1 MPEEKILNSLKEI
14 LSLGAIQAGKVLE
27 ELSGM
32 TVELRITKIYKGVF
46 GKKFEK
52 QYFLMRQRVN
62 GKPFNASF
70 YFSMLDTEF
79 LKFLATLDSSDAVR
93 DYQEY
98 DLVDSFLEVGNII
111 SGNVIAVFADFLN
124 LELEYELPTMV
135 TFEMEPELMEK
146 EFFFTKVY
154 FEIKEI
160 EVHGYLLLAFSKEAY
175 SAIVKKLGEII
186 ND

>member
-1 MPEEKILNSLKEI
+1 MPEEKILNSLKEV
-14 LSLGAIQAGKVLE
+14 LGLGANQAKRVLE

-32 TVELRITKIYKGVF
+32 TVELRITKIHKGVF

-52 QYFLMRQRVN
+52 QYFLMRQRVS
-62 GKPFNASF
+62 GEAFNANF
-70 YFSMLDTEF
+70 YFSMLGTEF
-79 LKFLATLDSSDAVR
+79 LKFLATLESFDVVR

-111 SGNVIAVFADFLN
+111 SGNIIAVFADFLK

-135 TFEMEPELMEK
+135 TFEMEPELVDR
-146 EFFFTKVY
+146 EFFFTKIY

-160 EVHGYLLLAFSKEAY
+160 EVQGYLLLAFSEKAY
-175 SAIVKKLGEII
+175 SAIVERLEEIMHG
-186 ND
+186 